1 MIGKYMLIFRL
12 LPVGSLGSFLLK
24 IESLWGKS
32 IQCWTFSC
40 IGGNKMMG
48 KYVAIFQLPSVEGVR
63 NPVICFPDE
72 KCSQSAT
79 PASSKAASPVPVV
92 FEYNNR
98 SGTPTR
104 LNEDL
109 LKRRKTSRSKSP
121 SESRKK
127 RRKKS
132 PTPPSAY
139 ANPHRQVSVLYIT
152 AVLVK
157 INSCLLLFFWFE
169 MIRSAL
175 QITSLRKQTW

>member
-1 MIGKYMLIFRL
+1 MKACEGRAFSAEPASASEGEKMI
-12 LPVGSLGSFLLK
+12 
-24 IESLWGKS
+24 
-32 IQCWTFSC
+32 
-40 IGGNKMMG
+40 G
-48 KYVAIFQLPSVEGVR
+48 KYVAIFQFPSVEGVR

-104 LNEDL
+104 LNEDPP
-109 LKRRKTSRSKSP
+109 KRRKTSRSKSP

-139 ANPHRQVSVLYIT
+139 ANPHRQVSVLCIT

-157 INSCLLLFFWFE
+157 INSCIISFL
-169 MIRSAL
+169 I
-175 QITSLRKQTW
+175 

>member
-1 MIGKYMLIFRL
+1 MLIFRL